1 MKELSPKAKELQSI
15 IEELFKKGILQVD
28 ITSKVDEDQKNYH
41 IVIKSNGKVISTS
54 NRPIEVFY

>member
-1 MKELSPKAKELQSI
+1 MKELSPKAKELQPI
-15 IEELFKKGILQVD
+15 IEELFKKGILQID

-54 NRPIEVFY
+54 NRHIEVFY